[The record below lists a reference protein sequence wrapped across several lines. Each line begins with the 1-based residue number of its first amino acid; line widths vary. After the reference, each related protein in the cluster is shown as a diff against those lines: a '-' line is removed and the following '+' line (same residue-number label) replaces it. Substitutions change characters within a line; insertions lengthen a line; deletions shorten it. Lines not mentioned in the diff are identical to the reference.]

1 MSVALAS
8 VCATFKGVPPHIF
21 AEAWGDPEHG
31 FARFQIDLAT
41 MGEIVEQINEN
52 VAKQSKG
59 KKGSGNLKGR
69 AKGIVARR
77 KQRRAMMED

>member
-1 MSVALAS
+1 
-8 VCATFKGVPPHIF
+8 
-21 AEAWGDPEHG
+21 
-31 FARFQIDLAT
+31 

-52 VAKQSKG
+52 VSKQGKG

-69 AKGIVARR
+69 AKGVAARR

>member
-1 MSVALAS
+1 MNAALAS
-8 VCATFKGVPPHIF
+8 MCATFKGVPPHVF

-31 FARFQIDLAT
+31 YARFQIDMAT

-52 VAKQSKG
+52 VSKQGKG

-69 AKGIVARR
+69 AKGVAARR